1 MRDFSKSF
9 PSVKVKG
16 GKRMT
21 DEKIIELLFRRDERA
36 LYEIESKYKSLL
48 RYIAENFLSA
58 REDVE
63 ECLNDVLLSVWNA
76 IPPEKPDDLR
86 AYVSA
91 AVRNCAIDKLRSNK
105 ADKRGGGFRT
115 VSDEFISMLDDGT
128 DLASEFEARRAG
140 EIINAFLTEQ
150 KSDARD
156 IFVMRHYLGMSYAE
170 IADVFGCSEGKIK
183 MSLLRSRKK
192 LAERLRKE
200 GIFV

>member
-9 PSVKVKG
+9 PSVEVKG
-16 GKRMT
+16 GRSMT
-21 DEKIIELLFRRDERA
+21 DEQIIELLFRRDERA
-36 LYEIESKYKSLL
+36 LSEIESKYKSLL

-115 VSDEFISMLDDGT
+115 VSDEFLLMLDDGT

-140 EIINAFLTEQ
+140 EIINAFLVQQSEE
-150 KSDARD
+150 SRD

-170 IADVFGCSEGKIK
+170 ICDIFGCSEGKVK

-192 LAERLRKE
+192 LAAKLRKE

>member
-1 MRDFSKSF
+1 
-9 PSVKVKG
+9 
-16 GKRMT
+16 MT
-21 DEKIIELLFRRDERA
+21 DEKIIELLFERDETA
-36 LYEIESKYKSLL
+36 LSEIESKYKRLL

-76 IPPEKPDDLR
+76 IPPERPDDLR

-105 ADKRGGGFRT
+105 ADKRGGGFVA
-115 VSDEFISMLDDGT
+115 VSDEFLSMLDDGT
-128 DLASEFEARRAG
+128 DLANEFEARRAG
-140 EIINAFLTEQ
+140 EIINAFLAEQ
-150 KSDARD
+150 SEESRD

-170 IADVFGCSEGKIK
+170 ICDTFGCSEGKVK

-192 LAERLRKE
+192 LAAKLRKE
-200 GIFV
+200 GIFI

>member
-1 MRDFSKSF
+1 
-9 PSVKVKG
+9 
-16 GKRMT
+16 MT
-21 DEKIIELLFRRDERA
+21 DEKIIELLFERDETA
-36 LYEIESKYKSLL
+36 LSEIESKYKRLL

-76 IPPEKPDDLR
+76 IPPERPDDLR

-105 ADKRGGGFRT
+105 ADKRGGGFVA
-115 VSDEFISMLDDGT
+115 VSDEFLSMLDDGT

-140 EIINAFLTEQ
+140 EIINAFLAEQ
-150 KSDARD
+150 SGENRD

-170 IADVFGCSEGKIK
+170 ICDTFGCSEGKVK

-192 LAERLRKE
+192 LAAKLRKE
-200 GIFV
+200 GIFI

>member
-1 MRDFSKSF
+1 
-9 PSVKVKG
+9 
-16 GKRMT
+16 MT

-36 LYEIESKYKSLL
+36 LSEIESKYKSLL
-48 RYIAENFLSA
+48 RYIADNFLSA

-63 ECLNDVLLSVWNA
+63 ECLNDVLISVWNA

-91 AVRNCAIDKLRSNK
+91 AVRNCAIDKLRTNK
-105 ADKRGGGFRT
+105 ADKRGGGFQT
-115 VSDEFISMLDDGT
+115 VSDEFLLMLDDGT

-156 IFVMRHYLGMSYAE
+156 IFVMSHYLGMSYAE

>member
-1 MRDFSKSF
+1 
-9 PSVKVKG
+9 
-16 GKRMT
+16 MT

-36 LYEIESKYKSLL
+36 LSEIETKYKSLL

-63 ECLNDVLLSVWNA
+63 ECLNDVLIRVWNA
-76 IPPEKPDDLR
+76 IPPEKPEDLR

-105 ADKRGGGFRT
+105 ADKRGGGFYT
-115 VSDEFISMLDDGT
+115 VSDEFLSMLDDGT
-128 DLASEFEARRAG
+128 DLANEFEARRAG
-140 EIINAFLTEQ
+140 EIINAFLEEQ
-150 KSDARD
+150 SKESRD

-170 IADVFGCSEGKIK
+170 ICDTFDCSEGKVK

-192 LAERLRKE
+192 LAAKLRKE

>member
-9 PSVKVKG
+9 PSVEVKG
-16 GKRMT
+16 GRSMT
-21 DEKIIELLFRRDERA
+21 DEQIIELLFRRDERA
-36 LYEIESKYKSLL
+36 LSEIESKYRSLL

-76 IPPEKPDDLR
+76 IPPEKPEDLR

-91 AVRNCAIDKLRSNK
+91 AVRNCAIDKLRTNK
-105 ADKRGGGFRT
+105 ADKRGGGFQT

>member
-1 MRDFSKSF
+1 
-9 PSVKVKG
+9 
-16 GKRMT
+16 MT
-21 DEKIIELLFRRDERA
+21 DEKIIELLFERDETA
-36 LYEIESKYKSLL
+36 LSEIESKYKRLL

-76 IPPEKPDDLR
+76 IPPERPDDLR

-105 ADKRGGGFRT
+105 ADKRGGGFVA
-115 VSDEFISMLDDGT
+115 VSDEFLSMLDDGT
-128 DLASEFEARRAG
+128 DLAEEFEARRAG
-140 EIINAFLTEQ
+140 EIINDFLAQQSAEN
-150 KSDARD
+150 RD

-170 IADVFGCSEGKIK
+170 ICDVFGCSEGKVK

-192 LAERLRKE
+192 LAAKLRKE
-200 GIFV
+200 GIFI

>member
-1 MRDFSKSF
+1 
-9 PSVKVKG
+9 
-16 GKRMT
+16 MT

-36 LYEIESKYKSLL
+36 LSEIESKYKSLL

-63 ECLNDVLLSVWNA
+63 ECLNDVLIRVWNA

-91 AVRNCAIDKLRSNK
+91 AVRNCAIDKLRTNK

-115 VSDEFISMLDDGT
+115 VSDEFLLMLDDGT

-140 EIINAFLTEQ
+140 EIINAFLAEQ

>member
-1 MRDFSKSF
+1 M
-9 PSVKVKG
+9 KG
-16 GKRMT
+16 GRNIT
-21 DEKIIELLFRRDERA
+21 DEKIIELLFERDETA
-36 LYEIESKYKSLL
+36 LSEIESKYKRLL

-76 IPPEKPDDLR
+76 IPPERPDDLR

-105 ADKRGGGFRT
+105 ADKRGGGFVA
-115 VSDEFISMLDDGT
+115 VSDEFLSMLDDGT

-140 EIINAFLTEQ
+140 ALINAFLAEQ
-150 KSDARD
+150 SEENRD

-170 IADVFGCSEGKIK
+170 ICDIFGCSEGKVK

-192 LAERLRKE
+192 LAAKLRKE
-200 GIFV
+200 GIFI

>member
-1 MRDFSKSF
+1 
-9 PSVKVKG
+9 
-16 GKRMT
+16 MT
-21 DEKIIELLFRRDERA
+21 DEKIIELLFERDETA
-36 LYEIESKYKSLL
+36 LSEIESKYKRLL

-76 IPPEKPDDLR
+76 IPPERPDDLR

-105 ADKRGGGFRT
+105 ADKRGGGFVA
-115 VSDEFISMLDDGT
+115 VSDEFLSMLDDGT

-140 EIINAFLTEQ
+140 TVINAFLAEQ
-150 KSDARD
+150 SGESRD

-170 IADVFGCSEGKIK
+170 ISDIFGCSEGKVK

-192 LAERLRKE
+192 LAAKLRKE
-200 GIFV
+200 GIFI

>member
-115 VSDEFISMLDDGT
+115 VSDEFLLMLDDGT

-140 EIINAFLTEQ
+140 EIINAFLAEQ